1 MFLTM
6 SRKFRQF
13 ACLSLAG
20 LLASCGTGRYLKDG
34 ERILN
39 RQTIQAP
46 KSINKD
52 EMENL
57 YVKKANRKLFG
68 FLGSHLV
75 WMYYTGKR
83 HYKQEK
89 FILKRDRIEARF
101 NKKLQDSSRLRSMG
115 NIQFRRSKK
124 IDHQNMKIENGND
137 FMRWGE
143 PLALFDS
150 LEIRQT
156 LDRFDDYLFSRG
168 YLHGQVSAKW
178 KVENRKVRVAY
189 QIEPGPAFIIDSV
202 FLKCPSEK
210 AAAILASSEGESKVR
225 PGDRFN
231 QEKMG
236 KERERIELLL
246 RDHGFFNFSR
256 QMVSFDAD
264 TTLLGG
270 NRMVVGINIDAPP
283 EALRQF
289 RIDTVRIVPDVG
301 MDVYFPGERNEY
313 AYRGVNFRF
322 FGKRYHK
329 KVLTQRIFIHRDSLY
344 NRSLSFLTQKQ
355 LANLDMFK
363 FVNINYDTIG
373 RKFTANIFAS
383 PLENYAWSNEAGV
396 SVTQGF
402 PGPYYSLGFKRRN
415 LFRGLEIFELNGRF
429 GFEGV
434 ASATS
439 QNDFYKS
446 TEANINGSVT
456 FPQFLLPISG
466 DAAIRF
472 ARFNPRSRLLAGYT
486 YTSRPEYQRSIITAS
501 STLTW
506 EKSNQLQ
513 FSFTGTNL
521 SIIRSDT
528 SAQFGERLRELEKA
542 GNRLINAFKPAFV
555 SSMSFSVTWNK
566 GNYGTNA
573 RSTFLRASIE
583 SGGTTLNIF
592 SPSIITDWGL
602 QPYQYIRLN
611 VDLRKT
617 ELINRN
623 TLFAY
628 RMNAGV
634 GYAYSANKVM
644 PYEKNFFVGGSNSVR
659 AWRPRRLGPGSLAPA
674 LSSNPENN
682 GRFDY
687 RFEKPGD
694 LLLEGSAEL
703 RQKLFGFVNYA
714 VFLDVGN
721 VWSLQ
726 SNTNPAAKFKL
737 NSFLKEFGVGTGFGL
752 RFDFTFLILRLDA
765 GIKVL
770 DPGRPVGDRFV
781 LNKARFFKPF
791 GTDREPVIFNIGIG
805 YPF

>member
-1 MFLTM
+1 MLKI
-6 SRKFRQF
+6 SRKFTHF
-13 ACLSLAG
+13 TCLSLVG
-20 LLASCGTGRYLKDG
+20 ILVSCGTGRYLKEG
-34 ERILN
+34 EQILDK
-39 RQTIQAP
+39 QTIQAP
-46 KSINKD
+46 KSLNRG

-57 YVKKANRKLFG
+57 FARKENRKLFG

-83 HYKQEK
+83 HYHQEK
-89 FILKRDRIEARF
+89 FIQKRDRIEAKF
-101 NKKLQDSSRLRSMG
+101 NRKLQDSSRIRSMG
-115 NIQFRRSKK
+115 NIQFRRSKR
-124 IDHQNMKIENGND
+124 IDKENMKIENGND

-150 LEIRQT
+150 ADVQLTTER
-156 LDRFDDYLFSRG
+156 LNDYLFSQG
-168 YLHGQVSAKW
+168 YLHGAATATW
-178 KVENRKVRVAY
+178 KESKRKVSVTY
-189 QIEPGPAFIIDSV
+189 TVSPGKEFLIDSV
-202 FLKCPSEK
+202 FLNCPSETAK
-210 AAAILASSEGESKVR
+210 SIIHRFGSDSKVKA
-225 PGDRFN
+225 GERFS
-231 QEKMG
+231 QQGMV
-236 KERERIELLL
+236 KERERIEQLL

-264 TTLLGG
+264 TTLLGN
-270 NRMVVGINIDAPP
+270 NRVVVGILVEATTD
-283 EALRQF
+283 ALRQF

-301 MDVYFPGERNEY
+301 MDVYYKGERDEY
-313 AYRGVNFRF
+313 NYRGVNFRF
-322 FGKRYHK
+322 FGQRYHK

-363 FVNINYDTIG
+363 FVNINYDTIDN
-373 RKFTANIFAS
+373 KFNANIFAS

-439 QNDFYKS
+439 QSDFYKS
-446 TEANINGSVT
+446 TEANINGSIS

-472 ARFNPRSRLLAGYT
+472 AKYNPRSRLLAGYT
-486 YTSRPEYQRSIITAS
+486 YTSRPEYKRSIITAS

-506 EKSNQLQ
+506 EKSNQVQYSL
-513 FSFTGTNL
+513 TGTNL

-528 SAQFGERLRELEKA
+528 SALFGERLRELEKA

-566 GNYGTNA
+566 GNYGSNSS
-573 RSTFLRASIE
+573 STFLRASIE

-602 QPYQYIRLN
+602 QPYQYLRLN

-617 ELINRN
+617 ALINRN

-628 RMNAGV
+628 RVNGGV
-634 GYAYSANKVM
+634 GYAYSDNKVM

-674 LSSNPENN
+674 LSSNPESN

-714 VFLDVGN
+714 VFVDAGN

-737 NSFLKEFGVGTGFGL
+737 GSFLKEFGVGTGIGL

-770 DPGRPVGDRFV
+770 DPGRPAGERFV

-791 GTDREPVIFNIGIG
+791 GTEREPVIFNIGIG